1 MAALKR
7 ILFLNRSFY
16 PDVESTGQ
24 LLTELCEELE
34 NDFEIHVICGNP
46 LYRKAKNRGIINKSL
61 YRNIT
66 IWRINN
72 TRFPKKYLFARI
84 INLISYFV
92 PCFIRIFFFKNI
104 ACVIAETDPPL
115 LGIIACLYSKIRNSC
130 FIYYVQDLWPNV
142 GIVNGQLTNRLIIK
156 ILKRTNQFLY
166 DNSNKII
173 VPGRNMKVR
182 LVEENDIPPYKIE
195 VVENWADPN
204 QIFPIKRKDNI
215 FLKQSFFKNKFVVMY
230 SGNIGLSQ
238 DLENIIYL
246 ADSLK
251 EIDDILFVLI
261 GEGAYKDKLIN
272 LSASR
277 GLKNIKFLTYQDKE
291 NLKFT
296 LSAAHVHLIP
306 MKKGMRGYIVPSKVY
321 GIMAAGKPF
330 IAAVDEESE
339 IYKMTYKFK
348 CGINVKPSNVEE
360 LKKGVLWAYKNKQE
374 IEKMEKK
381 GRRALEK
388 FYSKKICT
396 QKFKKVIEDTI

>member
-1 MAALKR
+1 MTALKR

-46 LYRKAKNRGIINKSL
+46 LYKKVKNRGIINKSL

-84 INLISYFV
+84 INLISYFI

-156 ILKRTNQFLY
+156 ILKRANKFLY
-166 DNSNKII
+166 DNSSKII
-173 VPGRNMKVR
+173 VPGRDMKIR
-182 LVEENDIPPYKIE
+182 LVEENNIPTHKIE
-195 VVENWADPN
+195 VVENWADPG

-251 EIDDILFVLI
+251 EIDNILFVLI

-272 LSASR
+272 LSASK
-277 GLKNIKFLTYQDKE
+277 GLKNIKFMTYQDKE

-348 CGINVKPSNVEE
+348 CGINVKPSNIEE
-360 LKKGVLWAYKNKQE
+360 LKKSVLWAYNNKDK
-374 IEKMEKK
+374 IEKMGKNGK
-381 GRRALEK
+381 NALEK
-388 FYSKKICT
+388 YYSKKICT
-396 QKFKKVIEDTI
+396 QKFKKVIENAI